1 MNENLSDHSLKGE
14 FSAKQIKNV
23 NLKRTTDMRKQA
35 KSQP

>member
-1 MNENLSDHSLKGE
+1 MNENLSDHSLKE